1 MDIYIYMISRFV
13 ITGLVFRMWLAV
25 IVFVIIL
32 GLLVYLD
39 TKKPKN
45 FPPGNPTHLLLHLGK

>member
-1 MDIYIYMISRFV
+1 MISRFV

-45 FPPGNPTHLLLHLGK
+45 FPPGNPTHILLHLGK